1 MNEIELKN
9 RFLDFLDLNP
19 KNDFFGNTSNRNE
32 KYIEIKNEALNRKFD
47 FILAACKTKN
57 HKVKDI
63 RNRTIEM
70 DDDLKNIFVRK
81 MLLKTISESYKINIQ
96 KISIYPIEIKSNK
109 DKLDN
114 RLANQVIE
122 AILSFGRS
130 IVILDSK
137 HASKITKNGLEKI
150 LPSTLIGY
158 SDETDEFAVIN
169 RHDRVYSDSL
179 LNINKLTLIKIL
191 EKTDCNINL
200 TRLYNNLRRLQSI
213 HQKLIYN
220 QIFKDEHYLLEDEVA
235 FVKELSTINQKI
247 NVKKEIIK
255 TIKQY
260 KKLQDYRF
268 YKVLVTKPVLSLA
281 YPKKFILII

>member
-1 MNEIELKN
+1 M
-9 RFLDFLDLNP
+9 
-19 KNDFFGNTSNRNE
+19 
-32 KYIEIKNEALNRKFD
+32 
-47 FILAACKTKN
+47 
-57 HKVKDI
+57 
-63 RNRTIEM
+63 
-70 DDDLKNIFVRK
+70 
-81 MLLKTISESYKINIQ
+81 
-96 KISIYPIEIKSNK
+96 
-109 DKLDN
+109 
-114 RLANQVIE
+114 IE

-137 HASKITKNGLEKI
+137 HASKITKNGLAKI

-179 LNINKLTLIKIL
+179 LNINKLTLIKTL

-213 HQKLIYN
+213 HQKLIYS

-235 FVKELSTINQKI
+235 FIKELSSINQKI

-255 TIKQY
+255 TIKQHKNY
-260 KKLQDYRF
+260 KITDF
-268 YKVLVTKPVLSLA
+268 TE
-281 YPKKFILII
+281 

>member
-1 MNEIELKN
+1 MNEIQLKN
-9 RFLDFLDLNP
+9 RFLDFINLNP
-19 KNDFFGNTSNRNE
+19 KNDFFGNTYDRTE

-63 RNRTIEM
+63 RNGTIEM
-70 DDDLKNIFVRK
+70 DDDLKNIYVRT
-81 MLLKTISESYKINIQ
+81 MLLKTIAESYKINIQ

-130 IVILDSK
+130 IVILDSQ
-137 HASKITKNGLEKI
+137 HVAKIMKNGLAKI

-158 SDETDEFAVIN
+158 FDETDEFAVIN
-169 RHDRVYSDSL
+169 RHNRVYLDSL
-179 LNINKLTLIKIL
+179 LNIDKLTLIKTL
-191 EKTDCNINL
+191 EKTECNINM
-200 TRLYNNLRRLQSI
+200 TRLYNNLKRLQSI

-220 QIFKDEHYLLEDEVA
+220 QIFKDGHYLLDDEVA
-235 FVKELSTINQKI
+235 FIKELSSINQKI
-247 NVKKEIIK
+247 NVKKEIIR

-260 KKLQDYRF
+260 KN
-268 YKVLVTKPVLSLA
+268 YKITD
-281 YPKKFILII
+281 FTD

>member
-1 MNEIELKN
+1 MNEIQLKN
-9 RFLDFLDLNP
+9 RFLDFINLNP
-19 KNDFFGNTSNRNE
+19 KNDFFGNISDRTE

-63 RNRTIEM
+63 RKGTIER
-70 DDDLKNIFVRK
+70 DDDLKNIYVRT
-81 MLLKTISESYKINIQ
+81 MLLKTIAESYKINIQ

-130 IVILDSK
+130 IVILDSQ
-137 HASKITKNGLEKI
+137 HVAKIMKNGLAKI

-158 SDETDEFAVIN
+158 FDETDEFAVIN
-169 RHDRVYSDSL
+169 RHNRVYLDSL
-179 LNINKLTLIKIL
+179 LNIDKLTLIKTL
-191 EKTDCNINL
+191 EKTECNINM
-200 TRLYNNLRRLQSI
+200 TRLYNNLKRLQSI

-220 QIFKDEHYLLEDEVA
+220 QIFKDGHYLLDDEVA
-235 FVKELSTINQKI
+235 FIKEISSINQKI
-247 NVKKEIIK
+247 NVKKEIIR

-260 KKLQDYRF
+260 KN
-268 YKVLVTKPVLSLA
+268 YKITD
-281 YPKKFILII
+281 FTD

>member
-9 RFLDFLDLNP
+9 RFLEFLNLNP

-57 HKVKDI
+57 HKIKDI

-179 LNINKLTLIKIL
+179 LNINKLTLIKML

-220 QIFKDEHYLLEDEVA
+220 QIFRDEHYLLEDEVA
-235 FVKELSTINQKI
+235 FVKELSAINQKI

-260 KKLQDYRF
+260 KN
-268 YKVLVTKPVLSLA
+268 YKITDFTE
-281 YPKKFILII
+281 Y

>member
-1 MNEIELKN
+1 MNETQLKD
-9 RFLDFLDLNP
+9 RFLDFLNLNP
-19 KNDFFGNTSNRNE
+19 KNNFFGDISNHNE

-57 HKVKDI
+57 LKVKDI

-70 DDDLKNIFVRK
+70 DDDLKNIFVRS
-81 MLLKTISESYKINIQ
+81 MLLKTISESYKMNIQ
-96 KISIYPIEIKSNK
+96 KITIYPIEIKSDK
-109 DKLDN
+109 DKLDD

-137 HASKITKNGLEKI
+137 HSAKIMKNGLAKI

-158 SDETDEFAVIN
+158 FGETDEFAVIN
-169 RHDRVYSDSL
+169 RHNRVYSDSL
-179 LNINKLTLIKIL
+179 LNVNKLNLIKTL
-191 EKTDCNINL
+191 EKTDCKINV
-200 TRLYNNLRRLQSI
+200 TKLYNNLRRLQSI

-220 QIFKDEHYLLEDEVA
+220 QIFKNGQYLLEDEVA
-235 FVKELSTINQKI
+235 FMKALSSINQKI

-255 TIKQY
+255 TIQQHKNY
-260 KKLQDYRF
+260 KITDF
-268 YKVLVTKPVLSLA
+268 TE
-281 YPKKFILII
+281 